1 MKRNFVLLYTILLI
15 FSSSVCLGA
24 SNLGAV
30 DLGVVDLG
38 AVDGVDI
45 SDTLDRSVRPEGTA
59 PKPIKIGE
67 YTTINLENGMTVFVV
82 RKRGY
87 PKFRASLTF
96 GLPDFN
102 IDSQSLERSILS
114 DILTSMQQEPKFVSI
129 LEKLK
134 REGNQF
140 SFTENSCF
148 VAGMKE
154 NSDVL
159 FGYLSEF
166 LNSSIIDS
174 SKFEES
180 KINHYAELKNRNSYS
195 SSSYSLSNKRNES
208 EELAEA
214 REKWKQLRDSLR
226 FTSTEYT
233 NKPAKP
239 DSLDLDAIV
248 LSDVKDYFEKYINPS
263 NTFCMI
269 IGDFSEEEV
278 IEISDN
284 YFSDWKNGSKYVE
297 DESSVEIIHNY
308 PEKTKV
314 FFLNLPGAEQSNI
327 TVTWPLGDAF
337 PYADNEPLLKLLNQI
352 FGDSYS
358 SYLNSNL
365 RLDKGLT
372 YGVKCFLNIDATG
385 GSMTVRTKVRTPQTL
400 YALENIFYEMLR
412 IRNQRVSEENL
423 QMAKNGL
430 LGDYAVS
437 MSAINSPAILGFGM
451 VKEKYNLPDNYLEVY
466 PSRIDVIDADQVRE
480 AAQKYIKPYMCNI
493 FIEGDFSKMSDEFK
507 KLGVELSGVGSF

>member
-1 MKRNFVLLYTILLI
+1 MKRNFVLLYII
-15 FSSSVCLGA
+15 VFVFSSSVCVGGVGA
-24 SNLGAV
+24 DG
-30 DLGVVDLG
+30 GVG
-38 AVDGVDI
+38 GIGGIDGIDGI
-45 SDTLDRSVRPEGTA
+45 DTLDRSVRPEGTA

-67 YTTINLENGMTVFVV
+67 YSTINLENGMTVFIV

-96 GLPDFN
+96 GLPDVN
-102 IDSQSLERSILS
+102 TDPESLERSLLSNILS
-114 DILTSMQQEPKFVSI
+114 SIQQEPEFAS
-129 LEKLK
+129 LREKLQ
-134 REGNQF
+134 REGNQLSVSANS
-140 SFTENSCF
+140 SFVS
-148 VAGMKE
+148 GMKE
-154 NSDVL
+154 DSDEL
-159 FGYLSEF
+159 FSYLSKF
-166 LNSSIIDS
+166 FNSSIIDRS
-174 SKFEES
+174 RFEEA
-180 KINHYAELKNRNSYS
+180 KKNQYAYLKNNSS
-195 SSSYSLSNKRNES
+195 GGVSSYSLSDKRNES
-208 EELAEA
+208 KELAEA
-214 REKWKQLRDSLR
+214 REKWKQLRDSLQ
-226 FTSTEYT
+226 FTSMEYAD
-233 NKPAKP
+233 KPAKP
-239 DSLDLDAIV
+239 DSADLDAIV

-278 IEISDN
+278 REISDS
-284 YFSDWKNGSKYVE
+284 YFSDWKNGSRYVE
-297 DESSVEIIHNY
+297 DENNIKIVKNY
-308 PEKTKV
+308 PERTKI

-372 YGVKCFLNIDATG
+372 YGVKCFLSIDATG
-385 GSMTVRTKVRTPQTL
+385 GSMLVRTKVRTPQTL